1 MAVTIESLGIDKLS
15 VDERVLLVG
24 DIMDSIAADED
35 LTDAQRAE
43 LELRLAD
50 DDANPDD
57 TVPWEQVAEEAAAR
71 WSK

>member
-1 MAVTIESLGIDKLS
+1 MTIESLGIDKLS
-15 VDERVLLVG
+15 VDDRIVLVE

-35 LTDAQRAE
+35 LTEAQRAE

-57 TVPWEQVAEEAAAR
+57 TVPWEQVEAEATAR
-71 WSK
+71 WGR